1 MKRLSRFSAI
11 ILAIMLALASISR
24 DHGVPLLKTIVQ
36 DAEGEYHTPYFSEK
50 NLNDVYSTHRPS
62 ELVVNPVNSLPV
74 PGSKIQ
80 AGDFLGASFSLELRV
95 QAIVSDY
102 LAYAKRVCPSL
113 RVAVIIFP
121 FHYFW

>member
-11 ILAIMLALASISR
+11 FLAIILAIASISR
-24 DHGVPLLKTIVQ
+24 NAGVPLLKTIVQ
-36 DAEGEYHTPYFSEK
+36 DTDGELRTSYFSDK
-50 NLNDVYSTHRPS
+50 SFDDVYRTHRPG
-62 ELVVNPVNSLPV
+62 ELLVNPANSLPH
-74 PGSKIQ
+74 PESKIQ
-80 AGDFLGASFSLELRV
+80 AGGFLGASFYLELRV

-102 LAYAKRVCPSL
+102 LTYAKKVCPSL